1 MQIIIAIIDSHYSW
15 WESHDEDYLLEMNS
29 KLEMNE
35 TLKGALRNTSYKC
48 IHKMHHKIIQVQ
60 CIICMQLIIWFWLFD
75 YSSDVRSRSWLSSN
89 LQWRIML
96 ILEWHLVYQ
105 AIRELLSLKQEQIG
119 VKLWYLK
126 RIWTFPFFFYIFK
139 KSLSYSSKIS
149 YLI

>member
-1 MQIIIAIIDSHYSW
+1 MINPISSW
-15 WESHDEDYLLEMNS
+15 WESHEDDYSLEMNS
-29 KLEMNE
+29 NLKMNE
-35 TLKGALRNTSYKC
+35 TFKGALWNTSHKC
-48 IHKMHHKIIQVQ
+48 MHKMHQKIIQLQ
-60 CIICMQLIIWFWLFD
+60 CIICMQWIIWFWLFD
-75 YSSDVRSRSWLSSN
+75 YNSDVRSRSWLSSN

-126 RIWTFPFFFYIFK
+126 RIWTFPFKSNGFFYILK